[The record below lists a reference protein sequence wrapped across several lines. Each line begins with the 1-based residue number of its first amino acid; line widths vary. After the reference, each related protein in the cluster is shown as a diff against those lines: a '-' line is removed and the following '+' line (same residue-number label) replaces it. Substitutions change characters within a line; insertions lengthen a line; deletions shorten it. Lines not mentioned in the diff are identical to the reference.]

1 MYLPPNIIQ
10 EYRIEPI
17 APELPWF
24 CLHPHLDILQGC
36 RRLSLVVLVKQ
47 WIVDQLTPPEVGTCR
62 RCSKYIFTL
71 DLPPPGFNAAITHLS
86 IMYLPPNIIQEYR
99 IEPIAPELPWCCL
112 HPHLDILQG
121 CRRLSLVVLVKQWI
135 VD

>member
-47 WIVDQLTPPEVGTCR
+47 WIVDQLTPPKLAPVGAAPSTSSLSTCH
-62 RCSKYIFTL
+62 
-71 DLPPPGFNAAITHLS
+71 HLVL
-86 IMYLPPNIIQEYR
+86 MQQ
-99 IEPIAPELPWCCL
+99 L
-112 HPHLDILQG
+112 HTSQLCIYPQI
-121 CRRLSLVVLVKQWI
+121 
-135 VD
+135 